1 MIVGTLNIIKTEEI
15 RTYRACK
22 NQIQISKN
30 RFLKKSLKMSI
41 QKLGTCGV
49 CGKND
54 AKYRCPKCETVS
66 CSLVCSKSHKKLKK
80 SCDGIRDKTKF
91 VPIKNF
97 SSMELV
103 SGKNFILNSFIV

>member
-1 MIVGTLNIIKTEEI
+1 
-15 RTYRACK
+15 
-22 NQIQISKN
+22 
-30 RFLKKSLKMSI
+30 MSI

-66 CSLVCSKSHKKLKK
+66 CSLVCSKAHKKLKN

-103 SGKNFILNSFIV
+103 SGKNLILNSFIVSLV

>member
-1 MIVGTLNIIKTEEI
+1 MGVERARIKFKFRRI
-15 RTYRACK
+15 G
-22 NQIQISKN
+22 
-30 RFLKKSLKMSI
+30 FLRKYQKMSI
-41 QKLGTCGV
+41 QKLGTGGV

-66 CSLVCSKSHKKLKK
+66 CSLACSKVHKKLKN

-97 SSMELV
+97 SSMELICLCWKMLLATV
-103 SGKNFILNSFIV
+103 LKSPNR

>member
-1 MIVGTLNIIKTEEI
+1 
-15 RTYRACK
+15 
-22 NQIQISKN
+22 
-30 RFLKKSLKMSI
+30 MSI
-41 QKLGTCGV
+41 QKLGVCGV

-66 CSLVCSKSHKKLKK
+66 CSLACSKAHKKLKN

-103 SGKNFILNSFIV
+103 SGKNLIVYKQLHIIITGCGLNRNKVQNS